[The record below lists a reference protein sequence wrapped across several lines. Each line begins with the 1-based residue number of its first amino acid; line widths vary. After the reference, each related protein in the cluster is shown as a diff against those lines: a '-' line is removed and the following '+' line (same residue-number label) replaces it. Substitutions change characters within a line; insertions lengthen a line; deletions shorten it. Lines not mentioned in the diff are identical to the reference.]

1 MTCINNDIKRGLPCE
16 ESKSVL
22 SISISAEA
30 EDKLSITTIDKN
42 SKVSP
47 GNLLCLKRLNAQS
60 TNLAWTS
67 HHLPWWDCWF
77 RRHACHPLTGLN
89 LLLYTFQKKHFYL
102 EGGFQSSADLCKRQ
116 CQEAQII
123 SWFSWVAGGWGKYWH
138 KLDRLDRLK
147 ASWTSPH
154 HNRHCVSS

>member
-47 GNLLCLKRLNAQS
+47 GNLLCPKRLNAQS

-102 EGGFQSSADLCKRQ
+102 EGGFKAQPICASASARRHKSFHDFHGWLAA
-116 CQEAQII
+116 EANI
-123 SWFSWVAGGWGKYWH
+123 G
-138 KLDRLDRLK
+138 
-147 ASWTSPH
+147 TS
-154 HNRHCVSS
+154 